1 MIHQIKFIKFKS
13 IVVLLGTAMLFSCS
27 KKIEEVNRF
36 YQDNES
42 IPMSE
47 TENFNLTY
55 TLLGNKALEL
65 TAPVMID
72 YSNQKEIAYQYFP
85 KKIKIVLTN
94 HKNSDKTIIVADKAY
109 IYKNPD
115 LAELI
120 GHVKITGADGSNL
133 KTGHLYWDSS
143 HQHIFG
149 EGKTILQQNDEQITG
164 IGFDSSLDFKNVRL
178 NKITGILKVSN
189 HKKK

>member
-1 MIHQIKFIKFKS
+1 MIHKIKFIKFKS

-27 KKIEEVNRF
+27 KKIEEVNRL
-36 YQDNES
+36 YQENES

-47 TENFNLTY
+47 TENFKLTY

-72 YSNQKEIAYQYFP
+72 YSNQKEIKYQYFP

-94 HKNSDKTIIVADKAY
+94 HKNNDKTIIVADKAY
-109 IYKNPD
+109 IYKDPD
-115 LAELI
+115 LAELV
-120 GHVKITGADGSNL
+120 GHVQITGADASSL
-133 KTGHLYWDSS
+133 KTSHLYWDST

-149 EGKTILQQNDEQITG
+149 EEKTVLQQNDEQITG

-178 NKITGILKVSN
+178 NKITGILKVKHS
-189 HKKK
+189 KKK